1 MSTNVDT
8 SDICGMPL
16 PIEESPDI
24 NQFREMAERILDS
37 LPPEMTAGLDNMVF
51 LVEDSSP
58 PEIGGQLLGMYSG
71 LPITEKPYAT
81 SGELPDTITI
91 YRQSHLHKVSS
102 LDELAEEVRSTLIH
116 EIGHYYG
123 LSEERLHEL
132 GWA

>member
-1 MSTNVDT
+1 
-8 SDICGMPL
+8 MPL

-24 NQFREMAERILDS
+24 NQFRAMAERILDS
-37 LPPEMTAGLDNMVF
+37 LPPEMTAGLDNLVF
-51 LVEDSSP
+51 LVEDSPP
-58 PEIGGQLLGMYSG
+58 PEVSGQLLGMYSG
-71 LPITEKPYAT
+71 LPVTEKPYAA

-91 YRQSHLHKVSS
+91 YRQPHFRKVSS
-102 LDELAEEVRSTLIH
+102 LDELVEEVRSTLIH